1 MRRLLLILSMGVSLG
16 LSVTSKSRLVALL
29 SVILLALF
37 ASSAQPLSAQQV
49 DFAKEVYPVL
59 ESNCFKCHGEK
70 KAKAKLKLHT
80 SADVLKGGKSGTVIE
95 PGKSAESLIIKRLS
109 LHKDDEDIMP
119 PKGGPLEKEQIEAIS
134 RWIDQGAKWAD
145 GVGSSFAQEKPGAAA
160 SSGRQG
166 GIAWFGTLKSALVE
180 AARTGRPILL
190 ISAAPHCHNISGLW

>member
-1 MRRLLLILSMGVSLG
+1 M
-16 LSVTSKSRLVALL
+16 
-29 SVILLALF
+29 
-37 ASSAQPLSAQQV
+37 
-49 DFAKEVYPVL
+49 L

-80 SADVLKGGKSGTVIE
+80 SADVLKGGKSGKVIE

>member
-1 MRRLLLILSMGVSLG
+1 MIPS
-16 LSVTSKSRLVALL
+16 SKSLRVRMPTLLSPALL
-29 SVILLALF
+29 FALVIFTARSL
-37 ASSAQPLSAQQV
+37 PAQQV
-49 DFAKEVYPVL
+49 DFSKEILPVL
-59 ESNCFKCHGEK
+59 KANCFKCHGEK

-80 SADVLKGGKSGTVIE
+80 SADVLKGGKSGKVIE

-145 GVGSSFAQEKPGAAA
+145 GVGSSFAQEKPGAAS

>member
-1 MRRLLLILSMGVSLG
+1 MTPSK
-16 LSVTSKSRLVALL
+16 KSRLVATPTLL
-29 SVILLALF
+29 SPALLFVLVIFTARTL
-37 ASSAQPLSAQQV
+37 PAQQV
-49 DFAKEVYPVL
+49 DFSKEVLPVL
-59 ESNCFKCHGEK
+59 KANCFKCHGEK

-80 SADVLKGGKSGTVIE
+80 SADVLKGGKSGKVIE

-145 GVGSSFAQEKPGAAA
+145 GGGSSFAQEKPGAAA

-166 GIAWFGTLKSALVE
+166 GIAWFGTLKSALAE

-190 ISAAPHCHNISGLW
+190 ISAAPHCHNVSGLW

>member
-1 MRRLLLILSMGVSLG
+1 MRKAHMDPNSQPRPATGHGMFFAAVLLVLVFPAPE
-16 LSVTSKSRLVALL
+16 SVR
-29 SVILLALF
+29 
-37 ASSAQPLSAQQV
+37 AQEI
-49 DFAKEVYPVL
+49 DFSKEVLPVL
-59 ESNCFKCHGEK
+59 ESKCFKCHGEK

-80 SADVLKGGKSGTVIE
+80 SADVLKGGKSGKVIE

-119 PKGGPLEKEQIEAIS
+119 PRGGPLEKEQIEAIS

>member
-1 MRRLLLILSMGVSLG
+1 M
-16 LSVTSKSRLVALL
+16 TSKSRLVALL

-80 SADVLKGGKSGTVIE
+80 SADVLKGGKSGKVIE